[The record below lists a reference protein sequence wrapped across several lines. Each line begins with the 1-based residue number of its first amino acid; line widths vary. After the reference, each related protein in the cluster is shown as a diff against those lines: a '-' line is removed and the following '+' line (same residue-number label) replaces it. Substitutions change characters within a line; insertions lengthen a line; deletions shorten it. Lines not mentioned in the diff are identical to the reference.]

1 VTGLPG
7 EENRGLTEDLALL
20 AQLPVLAAQP
30 PHLLTLSR
38 GQAVMAVAGVQVS
51 LADPLADRGLGQ
63 V

>member
-1 VTGLPG
+1 VIGLPG
-7 EENRGLTEDLALL
+7 EENRGLAEDLALL

-30 PHLLTLSR
+30 PQLLTLGR
-38 GQAVMAVAGVQVS
+38 GQSIGAVAGVQVS